1 MDTARFAGA
10 VSGPGRRA
18 GMSGTQGHA
27 LNISEEVVVEDR
39 KLRIA
44 AVGDELLAGLGDP
57 RALGWLGRVLA
68 RTPQDGMTVE
78 SYALPCPQE
87 GTEGLAGR
95 WLEEAGRR
103 FSDHHE
109 NRLVIGLSGRD
120 VEFGL
125 STARSRLNLANILD
139 SATQKRLEVFVVGP
153 PPALDQVHN
162 RRLGELNTAFAD
174 VTTRRKHLYVD
185 TFSPL
190 LNHEQWRQDL
200 AANGGTPGQ
209 AGYGLMAWLV
219 LHRGWFQWLGMDTPE

>member
-1 MDTARFAGA
+1 
-10 VSGPGRRA
+10 
-18 GMSGTQGHA
+18 
-27 LNISEEVVVEDR
+27 VEDR

-68 RTPQDGMTVE
+68 RTPQDGVAVE
-78 SYALPCPQE
+78 CYSLPCPQE
-87 GTEGLAGR
+87 GTEGLASR
-95 WLEEAGRR
+95 WLAEAARR
-103 FSDHHE
+103 FSEHHE

-139 SATQKRLEVFVVGP
+139 AATQNNIEVFVVGP
-153 PPALDQVHN
+153 PPSLDPGQN
-162 RRLGELNTAFAD
+162 RRLSDLNTAFAD

-185 TFSPL
+185 TFSPW

-209 AGYGLMAWLV
+209 SGYGLMAWLV
-219 LHRGWFQWLGMDTPE
+219 LHRGWFQWLGLPAPE

>member
-1 MDTARFAGA
+1 
-10 VSGPGRRA
+10 
-18 GMSGTQGHA
+18 
-27 LNISEEVVVEDR
+27 VEDR

-68 RTPQDGMTVE
+68 RTPQDGMSVE

-87 GTEGLAGR
+87 GTEGLAAR

-103 FSDHHE
+103 FSDLHE

-153 PPALDQVHN
+153 PPTLDPAHN

-174 VTTRRKHLYVD
+174 VTTRRKHHYVD
-185 TFSPL
+185 TFTPL

-219 LHRGWFQWLGMDTPE
+219 LHRGWFQWLGIDAPE

>member
-1 MDTARFAGA
+1 M
-10 VSGPGRRA
+10 
-18 GMSGTQGHA
+18 
-27 LNISEEVVVEDR
+27 EDR

-68 RTPQDGMTVE
+68 RTPQDAVLVE
-78 SYALPCPQE
+78 CYSLPCPME

-95 WLEEAGRR
+95 WLDEAGRR
-103 FSDHHE
+103 FSNLHE

-120 VEFGL
+120 VEFGV

-139 SATQKRLEVFVVGP
+139 GASQSNIEVFVVGP
-153 PPALDQVHN
+153 PPRLDPAQN
-162 RRLGELNTAFAD
+162 RRIAELNAAFAD
-174 VTTRRKHLYVD
+174 VTTRRNHQYVD

-190 LNHEQWRQDL
+190 LNHEQWRTDL

-219 LHRGWFQWLGMDTPE
+219 LHRGWFQWLRIAQPE

>member
-1 MDTARFAGA
+1 MGCKGSKGCVCPARPRAAGA
-10 VSGPGRRA
+10 GAIQYGSK
-18 GMSGTQGHA
+18 
-27 LNISEEVVVEDR
+27 EELVEDR

-68 RTPQDGMTVE
+68 RTPQEGMALET
-78 SYALPCPQE
+78 YALPCPQE
-87 GTEGLAGR
+87 GTEGLAAR

-103 FSDHHE
+103 FSDLHE

-120 VEFGL
+120 IEFGL

-139 SATQKRLEVFVVGP
+139 SASQNRIEVFVVGP
-153 PPALDQVHN
+153 PPTLDPGQN

-209 AGYGLMAWLV
+209 SGYGLMAWLV
-219 LHRGWFQWLGMDTPE
+219 LHRGWFQWLGMDAPA

>member
-1 MDTARFAGA
+1 MAPPCGI
-10 VSGPGRRA
+10 GPHP
-18 GMSGTQGHA
+18 GHA
-27 LNISEEVVVEDR
+27 RQISEEVVVEDR

-87 GTEGLAGR
+87 GTEGLAAR
-95 WLEEAGRR
+95 WLEETGRR
-103 FSDHHE
+103 FSDLYE

-120 VEFGL
+120 IEYGL

-153 PPALDQVHN
+153 PPTLDQTQN
-162 RRLGELNTAFAD
+162 RRLDELNTAFAD
-174 VTTRRKHLYVD
+174 VTTRRKHIYVD

-219 LHRGWFQWLGMDTPE
+219 LHRGWFHWLGMDAPE